1 VKEHGFGHPVL
12 DAGQF
17 GAAENCLRPVDRGAQ
32 IDRSWH
38 DLVVR

>member
-17 GAAENCLRPVDRGAQ
+17 GAPENCLRPVDRGAQ